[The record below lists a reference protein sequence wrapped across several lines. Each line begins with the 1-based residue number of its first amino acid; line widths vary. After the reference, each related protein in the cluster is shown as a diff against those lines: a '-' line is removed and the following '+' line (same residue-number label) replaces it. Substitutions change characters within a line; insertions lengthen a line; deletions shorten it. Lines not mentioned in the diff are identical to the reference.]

1 VQRVRPR
8 LQRCADA
15 GGQVSRPHA
24 DTAPPDYRMAE
35 QPLMALKEAIGRWHS
50 GAYLRYL
57 RQTRGRALMNL
68 TLVAGADTDDMEA
81 DFVDIDAHGY
91 NGDDDA

>member
-1 VQRVRPR
+1 MYGAHSLRI
-8 LQRCADA
+8 
-15 GGQVSRPHA
+15 GGA
-24 DTAPPDYRMAE
+24 TALAFLRIPGDQIQA
-35 QPLMALKEAIGRWHS
+35 AGRWHS

>member
-1 VQRVRPR
+1 
-8 LQRCADA
+8 
-15 GGQVSRPHA
+15 
-24 DTAPPDYRMAE
+24 
-35 QPLMALKEAIGRWHS
+35 
-50 GAYLRYL
+50 
-57 RQTRGRALMNL
+57 MNL